1 MQANAPLYGLMAE
14 YDEPNE
20 LLQATQ
26 RAYATGYR
34 QMDAYSP
41 FPVEGLS
48 EALGFTRSKLPLLV
62 LGGGV
67 IGAIGGYMLQYYTSV
82 ITYPHNIGGRPFHSW
97 PAFIPVTFESTILI
111 AGITAVLGMLALNG
125 LPRPHHPVFNVERF
139 ERASSD
145 QFFLCI
151 EAQDRQFDYEDTKQF
166 LLSTSPREV
175 ADVPY

>member
-1 MQANAPLYGLMAE
+1 MQAHASLYGLMAE
-14 YDEPNE
+14 YDEPEE

-26 RAYATGYR
+26 RAYTAGYR
-34 QMDAYSP
+34 RMDAYSP
-41 FPVEGLS
+41 FPVDGLS
-48 EALGFTRSKLPLLV
+48 EALGFTRPKLPLLV

-82 ITYPHNIGGRPFHSW
+82 ISYPLNIGGRPFHSW
-97 PAFIPVTFESTILI
+97 PAFIPVTFETTILV
-111 AGITAVLGMLALNG
+111 AGVTAVLGMLAMNG

-151 EAQDRQFDYEDTKQF
+151 ETQDVQFDYESTKQF